1 MLRVGFHFRLN
12 RCTTVTLLLSFA
24 PGTGDNAKLILAITS
39 NRGREN
45 ENHDGFDGNVVFSIT
60 GRCRE
65 EKHGH
70 YPQRNEQ

>member
-1 MLRVGFHFRLN
+1 VHN
-12 RCTTVTLLLSFA
+12 RNPFA

-45 ENHDGFDGNVVFSIT
+45 ENHDGLDGNVVFSIT